1 MGIIEKQ
8 ATTNTIYSYLGA
20 FLGFITVMWLPH
32 LLSTDENGLVRILVS
47 VSVLLAQIGNL
58 GFSSVTIR
66 FFPYFKNKEKGHH
79 GFLFYGIIISL
90 VGFLLCW
97 ITFLVFEKRI
107 IADNQEKSKLLVEYL
122 FYLMPLTLF
131 TLFFNLFDNYLRA
144 SYNSVIGLFT
154 KEFLQR
160 ILILIVLAL
169 YFFNFISFS
178 AFVLLYVTSVC
189 TPTVLLM
196 YSIIKNNEWHVKP
209 IRGFISKDLRNEILK
224 LSFYTILSGSAGAL
238 IANID
243 TIMVNQM
250 LGLSKTGVY
259 GIAFYFGTI
268 IAIPARSLYRISTSI
283 VAEAF
288 KVNDLEKINRLYNK
302 SCNGQLT
309 VGLLLFIGIWI
320 NIDNIMTLLPP
331 EYESGKYVILF
342 ISAGNLIDMGTG
354 INSIIVLTS
363 KHYRYDAYFMFSV
376 VLITILT
383 NYLLIPVYG
392 ITGSAIATAITVA
405 TYNILRGLLIFYKYK
420 MQPYDVNTIKLITIA
435 IASFLIGYFIPK
447 LNNSYMDILMRSS
460 IVTLLFIFS
469 ILKSEASPEINNKI
483 KKLYYAFGSTNNR
496 SPK

>member
-32 LLSTDENGLVRILVS
+32 LLSTDENGLIRVLVS
-47 VSVLLAQIGNL
+47 VSVLLAQVGNL

-66 FFPYFKNKEKGHH
+66 FFPYFKNKENGHH

-97 ITFLVFEKRI
+97 ITFLIFEKQI
-107 IADNQEKSKLLVEYL
+107 IENNQEKSKLLVDYL

-144 SYNSVIGLFT
+144 CYNSVIGLFM

-160 ILILIVLAL
+160 ILILVVLAF
-169 YFFNFISFS
+169 YFFKIIPFS
-178 AFVLLYVTSVC
+178 AFIFLYITAVC
-189 TPTVLLM
+189 MPTVLLL
-196 YSIIKNNEWHVKP
+196 YSIIKNKEWHTKP
-209 IRGFISKDLRNEILK
+209 IRGFITKELRNEILK

-309 VGLLLFIGIWI
+309 IGLLLFTGICV
-320 NIDNIMTLLPP
+320 NIDNIMQLLPP

-363 KHYRYDAYFMFSV
+363 KHYRYDALFMFLV
-376 VLITILT
+376 VLITILA
-383 NYLLIPVYG
+383 NYALIPVYG

-405 TYNILRGLLIFYKYK
+405 TYNILRGVLLFYKYK
-420 MQPYDVNTIKLITIA
+420 MQPYDINTIKLIA
-435 IASFLIGYFIPK
+435 IAMTAFIIGYFIPQ
-447 LNNSYMDILMRSS
+447 LNNLSIDIGVRSG
-460 IVTLLFIFS
+460 IVALLFILL
-469 ILKSEASPEINNKI
+469 ILKTESSPDLNQKI
-483 KKLYYAFGSTNNR
+483 RKNLKRFL
-496 SPK
+496 